1 MKNVLKKVAS
11 MSAAVMMMVSVASMG
26 ASATQRAKWSIHH
39 MAFGP
44 QSVQQKDRVIT
55 LPYSSATHTANCT
68 TLYTKGNYL
77 SINIFSNNTK
87 KWTLSSKIRF
97 TVAGKKKTF
106 RVKSIG
112 DSAAHSKT
120 QFMTKTEFDH
130 AYDSKCYGTIS
141 Y

>member
-77 SINIFSNNTK
+77 KTTISSNNVK
-87 KWTLSSKIRF
+87 KWTLSSKICF
-97 TVAGKKKTF
+97 TLAGKKKTF
-106 RVKSIG
+106 RVKSMCN
-112 DSAAHSKT
+112 SAANSKT